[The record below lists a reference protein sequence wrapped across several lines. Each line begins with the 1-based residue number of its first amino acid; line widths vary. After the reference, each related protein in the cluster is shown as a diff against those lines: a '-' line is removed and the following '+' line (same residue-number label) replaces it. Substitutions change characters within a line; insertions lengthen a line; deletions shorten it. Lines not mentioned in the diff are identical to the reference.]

1 MKNKIKNIILF
12 LLMFI
17 LIIAIVTFA
26 IAIYLDIMDTEE
38 SPDKVYTVNMI
49 KSDTKDVRNENA
61 KDTQIETSD
70 NMLNIAFFYNQLT
83 NTQKKLYDGLKE
95 NKENMM
101 NGTYQI
107 EYGNIF
113 SDIINEESGKEK
125 LGDDYQSA
133 VEAFLYDNPDVFYID
148 ANKLY
153 LTVETS
159 NRLFKKTN
167 NVYIGPKDNSNYYV
181 DGFES
186 EQQVKSAMKKIQAS
200 RDEVLRNLTDNT
212 YRNVLKIH
220 DYLID
225 TIDYDQNYSS
235 IGSYSVY
242 GALVDKKCVCEG
254 YAKAL
259 KYLLNAAD
267 IPCIIVQGTAIN
279 STGKSESHAW
289 NCVYVNDEWYYIDAT
304 WNDPIIIGKGTIAK
318 SIQYKYFLKGS
329 KTMSKD
335 HTLVYKFSDRGKTFW
350 YPKVS
355 EKDYK

>member
-1 MKNKIKNIILF
+1 MKSKFKTIMLF
-12 LLMFI
+12 LLMVF
-17 LIIAIVTFA
+17 LIGIIVIFGMA
-26 IAIYLDIMDTEE
+26 MYSDIME
-38 SPDKVYTVNMI
+38 
-49 KSDTKDVRNENA
+49 SDTTNIIVANTAGSIKEDDTTNNSNNSSKTIEIQA
-61 KDTQIETSD
+61 DTQ
-70 NMLNIAFFYNQLT
+70 FFYNQLT
-83 NTQKKLYDGLKE
+83 EVQKSLYDGLMK

-107 EYGNIF
+107 EYGTAF
-113 SDIINEESGKEK
+113 SDILKEDSGKEK

-153 LTVETS
+153 LTVETT
-159 NRLFKKTN
+159 NRLFKKTS
-167 NVYIGPKDNSNYYV
+167 NVFIGPKENSNYYV
-181 DGFES
+181 DGFNTT
-186 EQQVKSAMKKIQAS
+186 EQVRTAMSKINEKKE
-200 RDEVLRNLTDNT
+200 EVLKKLTNNT

-225 TIDYDQNYSS
+225 TIDYDQNNTS

-254 YAKAL
+254 YAKSL
-259 KYLLNAAD
+259 KYLLNAAN
-267 IPCIIVQGTAIN
+267 IPCIIVQGIATN
-279 STGKSESHAW
+279 STGRSESHAW
-289 NCVYVNDEWYYIDAT
+289 NCVYVNNEWYYIDAT

-329 KTMSKD
+329 KTMNKD
-335 HTLVYKFSDRGKTFW
+335 HTLVYKFSDNGKTFW

-355 EKDYK
+355 ETDYK

>member
-1 MKNKIKNIILF
+1 MKSKFKAIMLF
-12 LLMFI
+12 LLMIF
-17 LIIAIVTFA
+17 LIGIIIIFGIVLYSNLVGT
-26 IAIYLDIMDTEE
+26 DIKDIISVDTSNVVDLQKENNSPKKEE
-38 SPDKVYTVNMI
+38 NNI
-49 KSDTKDVRNENA
+49 ITKANT
-61 KDTQIETSD
+61 K
-70 NMLNIAFFYNQLT
+70 FFYNQLT
-83 NTQKKLYDGLKE
+83 DIQKKIYSGMED

-107 EYGNIF
+107 EYGTVF
-113 SDIINEESGKEK
+113 SDILNEENGKER

-153 LTVETS
+153 LTVETT
-159 NRLFKKTN
+159 NRLFKKTT
-167 NVYIGPKDNSNYYV
+167 NVFIGPKDNSNYYV
-181 DGFES
+181 DGF
-186 EQQVKSAMKKIQAS
+186 KSAEQVRTAMDKINEKKE
-200 RDEVLRNLTDNT
+200 EVLRKLTNNT

-225 TIDYDQNYSS
+225 NIDYDQNNTS
-235 IGSYSVY
+235 IGSYSIY

-254 YAKAL
+254 YAKTL
-259 KYLLNAAD
+259 KYLLNVAN
-267 IPCIIVQGTAIN
+267 IPCIIVQGTATN

-289 NCVYVNDEWYYIDAT
+289 NCVYVNNEWYYIDAT

-329 KTMSKD
+329 KTMNKD
-335 HTLVYKFSDRGKTFW
+335 HTLIYKFSDNGKTFW

-355 EKDYK
+355 ETDYK